1 MTTQQEEALQGLLA
15 THADTVRALL
25 PEHLRHLAPFEVK
38 QFGPLTK
45 YTLGQLPDGRWAH
58 LHYLER
64 PDEGDMHDHPTDIE
78 SIGIK
83 GSYLELR
90 ARDGGIDEQLR
101 RAGDTRHIAA
111 DCVHIIVWVS
121 KGGCWTLVFTGPVV
135 REWRH
140 YPELSAAA

>member
-1 MTTQQEEALQGLLA
+1 MTTEQADNLQALLD
-15 THADTVRALL
+15 THAEMLMQLL
-25 PEHLRHLAPFEVK
+25 PPDLWGLRPFEVK

-45 YTLGQLPDGRWAH
+45 YTLGQMPDGRWAH
-58 LHYLER
+58 LHYLGA
-64 PDEGDMHDHPTDIE
+64 PDEGDMHDHPCDIE

-90 ARDGGIDEQLR
+90 AEKGGTVEMLR
-101 RAGDTRHIAA
+101 RAGERRQIPA
-111 DCVHIIVWVS
+111 DCIHIIVWVS

-140 YPELSAAA
+140 YPELAAAA

>member
-1 MTTQQEEALQGLLA
+1 MTDQQQLDSLLA
-15 THADTVRALL
+15 THADHLQALL
-25 PEHLRHLAPFEVK
+25 PAHINPAHPFEVK
-38 QFGPLTK
+38 HFGPLTK

-58 LHYLER
+58 LHYLAS
-64 PDEGDMHDHPTDIE
+64 PDEGDMHDHPCDIE

-90 ARDGGIDEQLR
+90 AQDGGVEELLR
-101 RAGDTRHIAA
+101 RAGERRTIAA

-135 REWRH
+135 RTWRH
-140 YPELSAAA
+140 YPELAQAA

>member
-1 MTTQQEEALQGLLA
+1 MTTQQADNLRALLN
-15 THADTVRALL
+15 THADAVRALL
-25 PEHLRHLAPFEVK
+25 PDHLHHLTPFEVK

-58 LHYLER
+58 LHYLDR
-64 PDEGDMHDHPTDIE
+64 PDEGDMHDHPCDIE

-90 ARDGGIDEQLR
+90 RLGNGVKEMLR
-101 RAGDTRHIAA
+101 RAGERRLIPAA
-111 DCVHIIVWVS
+111 CVHIIVWVS

-135 REWRH
+135 REWKH
-140 YPELSAAA
+140 YPGLATAA

>member
-1 MTTQQEEALQGLLA
+1 MTPQQEANFRELFTTHGQVLQ
-15 THADTVRALL
+15 ALL
-25 PEHLRHLAPFEVK
+25 PPSFLWPVEVK
-38 QFGPLTK
+38 EYGPLTK
-45 YTLGQLPDGRWAH
+45 YTLGEMPDGRWAH

-64 PDEGDMHDHPTDIE
+64 PDQGDMHNHPCDIE

-90 ARDGGIDEQLR
+90 AEEGAIVEHLR
-101 RAGDTRHIAA
+101 RAGERRSISA

-135 REWRH
+135 NEWRH
-140 YPELSAAA
+140 FPELGQVA